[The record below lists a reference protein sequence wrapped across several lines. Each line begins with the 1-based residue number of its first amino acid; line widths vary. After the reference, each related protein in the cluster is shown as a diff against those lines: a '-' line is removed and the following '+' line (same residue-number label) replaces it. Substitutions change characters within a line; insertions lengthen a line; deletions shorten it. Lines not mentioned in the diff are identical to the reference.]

1 MAFTQGF
8 APSAGES
15 TYTLRNLNS
24 GESVKIRILSDVVSG
39 FSLWSENNGKP
50 LAIRAKAKEDIDAS
64 KAAVNKL
71 TGKPNTVKQCIAA
84 VVYNYNSKSI
94 ETLETDK
101 ATIIRALWSL
111 DQDEDFGDLKKYD
124 IKIKKSGT
132 GTDTKYEVNPLSKEP
147 VSKEIQDVFKDSDI
161 DLEAL
166 FESKPQ
172 VKDEVDAD
180 EILF

>member
-1 MAFTQGF
+1 MAFNQDF

-24 GESVKIRILSDVVSG
+24 GESVKLRILTDVISG
-39 FSLWSENNGKP
+39 YSLWTDNNGKP
-50 LAIRAKAKEDIDAS
+50 LALRSKVKEDIDAS
-64 KAAVNKL
+64 KAAINKL
-71 TGKPNTVKQCIAA
+71 TGKPNQVKQCIAA
-84 VVYNYNSKSI
+84 VVYNYNSKAI

-147 VSKEIQDVFKDSDI
+147 VSKEIQDAFEESDI

-166 FESKPQ
+166 FEAKKSTNG
-172 VKDEVDAD
+172 EVSAD
-180 EILF
+180 EIPF